1 MNLGNPNYHYKY
13 NGKELQENSMYDYGA
28 RLYMPEIGRW
38 NTIDPLAEKTHDPYG
53 YVWNNPIRFID
64 PKGMMGEDWYEGSNK
79 ELVWFNG
86 SGEREGYE
94 WKGSTLTRD
103 GLFYNSDGYI
113 YDIERNAIVEGTR
126 GIEIVELTG
135 ITSKGSDEGC
145 AFDGCYNYNIFD
157 LFSYSPEKQTF
168 YNFITTEAGRTYEGW
183 GSDLINS
190 GDMIRTININEIVIP
205 TPSPNNKFSAFAE
218 AFKNM
223 ADLSELGKTK
233 KQKDTV
239 VNVLTPIGYKISSKG
254 MAYTID
260 SVMQFKVPIREN
272 SNYNLSDPNVK
283 KKMDSVWNTRNP
295 K

>member
-1 MNLGNPNYHYKY
+1 
-13 NGKELQENSMYDYGA
+13 
-28 RLYMPEIGRW
+28 
-38 NTIDPLAEKTHDPYG
+38 
-53 YVWNNPIRFID
+53 
-64 PKGMMGEDWYEGSNK
+64 MMGEDWYEGSNK
-79 ELVWFNG
+79 ELVWFDG

-103 GLFYNSDGYI
+103 GLFYNSDGYV
-113 YDIERNAIVEGTR
+113 YDMAGTTLYDGRIHIIET
-126 GIEIVELTG
+126 VELTG

-168 YNFITTEAGRTYEGW
+168 YNFITEIGRTYEGW

-190 GDMIRTININEIVIP
+190 GDIIRTININEMVIP
-205 TPSPNNKFSAFAE
+205 TPSPNNKSSAFAE

-233 KQKDTV
+233 KLKDTTMGL
-239 VNVLTPIGYKISSKG
+239 NVSYDHHVDENGIVIWKDTLI
-254 MAYTID
+254 YT
-260 SVMQFKVPIREN
+260 KVIN
-272 SNYNLSDPNVK
+272 PNAVGHRDDVK
-283 KKMDSVWNTRNP
+283 KKEDSIRHSIE